1 MKEIASE
8 NTIDTGFQNKLMSL
22 IQEQIDIQLTI
33 DLEKKVEEFVDL
45 KICEIKNRYSS
56 EVEDEI
62 KKVQTII
69 VKNKELDETKNSKFS
84 NNLTSSVV
92 TQAQTTMTLSH
103 EIDSK
108 KIPSL
113 EVRPRHV
120 SKVNI

>member
-1 MKEIASE
+1 
-8 NTIDTGFQNKLMSL
+8 
-22 IQEQIDIQLTI
+22 
-33 DLEKKVEEFVDL
+33 LEKKVEEFVDL

-113 EVRPRHV
+113 GV
-120 SKVNI
+120 